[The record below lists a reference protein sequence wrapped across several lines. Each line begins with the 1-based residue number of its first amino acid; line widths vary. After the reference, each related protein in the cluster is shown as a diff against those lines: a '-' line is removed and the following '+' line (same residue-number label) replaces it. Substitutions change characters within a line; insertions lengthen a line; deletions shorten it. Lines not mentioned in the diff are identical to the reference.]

1 MEPLIVISWVV
12 VAVFAFT
19 SAASC
24 LALVGI
30 IQIPNPKQQQ
40 RLFQVL
46 IVQVVVISLGLFSDK
61 MRLNE
66 APPED
71 PEIRQELLARGPAS
85 TAVDAVPASSM
96 KVAQTSELNG
106 DAAPFEEVQPEEPAQ
121 ILSTAVD
128 FGRIDISDTILLK
141 SRVSGEN
148 VAFKVYDDHPGGL
161 LGSFGKEIGEI
172 LNAQELKVLGKYV
185 TPVKKYP
192 WLQVKYQSVDGEK
205 IGWFSWENVKTQTYK
220 IEA

>member
-30 IQIPNPKQQQ
+30 IQLPNPKQQQ

-46 IVQVVVISLGLFSDK
+46 IVQIVVISLGLFSDK

-66 APPED
+66 SQSEGPESR
-71 PEIRQELLARGPAS
+71 PQLLAQGTPT
-85 TAVDAVPASSM
+85 TAVDAMPVSNTKAVRSSEQ
-96 KVAQTSELNG
+96 AG
-106 DAAPFEEVQPEEPAQ
+106 DETPIEEKPQDEPAQ
-121 ILSTAVD
+121 TLSAPVD
-128 FGRIDISDTILLK
+128 FSEINISDTILLK
-141 SRVSGEN
+141 SRVPGEN
-148 VAFKVYDDHPGGL
+148 FAFKVYNDHPSGL

-172 LNAQELKVLGKYV
+172 LSAQELKVLGKHV
-185 TPVKKYP
+185 TPVRSYP
-192 WLQVKYQSVDGEK
+192 WLQVEYRSGNGEK
-205 IGWFSWENVKTQTYK
+205 VGWFSWENVKTQSYRVET
-220 IEA
+220 